1 MGWMGK
7 SKTLTAIFFIVGL
20 LMTTTAVHGMD
31 ADALKPLLIDLPNW
45 QAGEPQGSSL
55 DLETHMVI
63 SAARSYVAEG
73 RKFTVKVA
81 VADGAISAGPVSEG
95 VVETRES
102 VARSQKIDGFQV
114 FTSFEKAIEEGTVV
128 VTLDQSRQ
136 MVSELTL
143 SFIGLT
149 EAQALDMA
157 RSFDWVRM
165 RAMCRTLY

>member
-1 MGWMGK
+1 MERMGK
-7 SKTLTAIFFIVGL
+7 SGALAAIWSIVGFL
-20 LMTTTAVHGMD
+20 LMSTAAYGTD

-45 QAGEPQGSSL
+45 EASEPQGSSL
-55 DLETHMVI
+55 DLGTHMVI
-63 SAARSYVAEG
+63 AAARTYAAEG

-81 VADGAISAGPVSEG
+81 VADGAMSAGPVSDG
-95 VVETRES
+95 VVETQAS
-102 VARSQKIDGFQV
+102 VARSQMIDGFQV

-136 MVSELTL
+136 MVAELTL

-149 EAQALDMA
+149 EAQALDMVRA
-157 RSFDWVRM
+157 FDWVRM